1 MCVARSISSP
11 LICLSHPLSLTP
23 PTLISCPP
31 SPFSSSSSSS
41 SSSFLLLPPPSS
53 SFFLL
58 PPPSSSFLL
67 LPPPSSYFPF
77 PSLPPPSSFLLLPPP
92 SSYLP
97 FPSLPP
103 PSSSFLLLPPPSSSF
118 LLLPP
123 TYPFLLLPPPS
134 SSPSPSSLSQA
145 HCQFLQLLQ
154 QQLQTALT
162 AGSHLFSPL
171 HTSTPTHLTHTTS
184 WRKLSA
190 TVNTTAANL
199 TEAMGKM
206 CDEVRGQGSKFTTVI
221 LCLYP

>member
-41 SSSFLLLPPPSS
+41 SSCFLLLPPPSS

-58 PPPSSSFLL
+58 PPPSSSFFL
-67 LPPPSSYFPF
+67 LPLSFSS
-77 PSLPPPSSFLLLPPP
+77 SSFL
-92 SSYLP
+92 
-97 FPSLPP
+97 LPP
-103 PSSSFLLLPPPSSSF
+103 PSSSFLLLTLSFSSSSF

-145 HCQFLQLLQ
+145 HSQFLQLLQ